1 MFLLVGVAQNLLPT
15 VPTVMVPDV
24 IFISS
29 LPDHMQLRIAQELR
43 CLPVLVRQLLQ
54 PKSYPLFI
62 RGR

>member
-1 MFLLVGVAQNLLPT
+1 MSLLVGVAQNLL
-15 VPTVMVPDV
+15 PTVMVPDV

-29 LPDHMQLRIAQELR
+29 LPDHMQLSIEQQELT